1 MIYLNRFIRLFGGIE
16 MSLLKCPECNHDVS
30 EYAEV
35 CPNCGCPIEVI
46 KKYVK
51 NEADRIKNNLPD
63 KCPIC
68 GVNTKDHINDKNECD
83 VCGYVYDKT
92 KEELEEYL
100 QKRKQLPDKCPVC
113 YAPKEKIDD
122 NFVCTVCGYVVL
134 KDDTKQ
140 QNYIKRVDK
149 SQIQS
154 VQEQQN
160 TPHCPVCNSTNI
172 EKISLGKKAKGS
184 ILFGFLSS
192 DVQKTMHCKNCGY
205 KF

>member
-1 MIYLNRFIRLFGGIE
+1 

-35 CPNCGCPIEVI
+35 CPNCGCPIDVI
-46 KKYVK
+46 KKQIK
-51 NEADRIKNNLPD
+51 NESDRIKNNLPD

-68 GVNTKDHINDKNECD
+68 GVDTKDHINSKNECD

-100 QKRKQLPDKCPVC
+100 QKRRQLPDKCPVC

-134 KDDTKQ
+134 KDDKKQ
-140 QNYIKRVDK
+140 QNYIKNVDK
-149 SQIQS
+149 PLVQS
-154 VQEQQN
+154 VKEQQN
-160 TPHCPVCNSTNI
+160 LPHCPTCNSTNI
-172 EKISLGKKAKGS
+172 KRISAASKAVGVG
-184 ILFGFLSS
+184 LFGIFSKAARS
-192 DVQKTMHCKNCGY
+192 QFECKDCGY
-205 KF
+205 KW